1 MGLIVTVSCISTELY
16 NVPCSFIYII
26 PTIIRVEDSLR
37 RRSARYI
44 RPFLS
49 FCCHPLK
56 IFYLN
61 SAAQAIHDSLEGPH
75 SAMHLG
81 LLPFSSSLSA

>member
-49 FCCHPLK
+49 FCHPLN